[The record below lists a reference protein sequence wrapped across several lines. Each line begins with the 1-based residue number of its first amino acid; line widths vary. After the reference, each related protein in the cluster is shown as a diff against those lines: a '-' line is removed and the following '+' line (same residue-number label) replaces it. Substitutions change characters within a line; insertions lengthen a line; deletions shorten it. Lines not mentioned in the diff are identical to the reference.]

1 MSKIALYWYIPSVS
15 MIDASNGQS
24 IWDQSI
30 KGYPAA
36 QNANWNRNGVYFFAG
51 DKHFS
56 ASSDK
61 GEIHKNSS
69 LFEKVTVTRWNG
81 KKYETKKEQTLK
93 KSKKP
98 ITYFSNLLVGDY
110 HYFRSFSG
118 FMIGRVNLK
127 NGKAEYLEVPAHE
140 KRIRFSGDHG

>member
-1 MSKIALYWYIPSVS
+1 
-15 MIDASNGQS
+15 MINASNGQS

-36 QNANWNRNGVYFFAG
+36 QNANWDRNGIYFFVG

-56 ASSDK
+56 ASSET
-61 GEIHKNSS
+61 GEIREEISI
-69 LFEKVTVTRWNG
+69 FEKVTVTRWNG
-81 KKYETKKEQTLK
+81 KSYETQKEQTLR

-110 HYFRSFSG
+110 HYFRSFSD

-127 NGKAEYLEVPAHE
+127 NGKVECTWRCLH
-140 KRIRFSGDHG
+140 SGSRRQW